1 MEKENSIRC
10 TTVYAG
16 NFSWTSFRPR
26 LYGVSLVLET
36 VRGKSEEK
44 GKLIE
49 FDTLEVPTLEVI
61 HVKMKSFRLKK
72 RCFCLNR
79 SGIQQD
85 NEVQVLLLSRW
96 RISLL
101 DGR

>member
-1 MEKENSIRC
+1 MEKENSVRR

-49 FDTLEVPTLEVI
+49 FDTLEVPTLEVL

-72 RCFCLNR
+72 MCVVPPTEAEFNK
-79 SGIQQD
+79 
-85 NEVQVLLLSRW
+85 EVQVILLSTW
-96 RISLL
+96 IISFL
-101 DGR
+101 DG